1 MNTVLMTIVCVKKD
15 VEWNQLLQNHR
26 NLVCMWY
33 RQFDLQVILQ
43 LSESPNSSQVES
55 ARMMGL
61 RMNDQVLRY
70 QSNQTIVSSEVMTS
84 QLDHLE

>member
-61 RMNDQVLRY
+61 RMNDQVL
-70 QSNQTIVSSEVMTS
+70 
-84 QLDHLE
+84 